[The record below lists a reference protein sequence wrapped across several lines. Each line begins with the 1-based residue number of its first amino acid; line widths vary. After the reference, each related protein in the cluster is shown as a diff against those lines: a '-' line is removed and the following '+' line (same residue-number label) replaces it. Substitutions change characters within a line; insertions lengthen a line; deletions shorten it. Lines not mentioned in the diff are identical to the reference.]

1 MLYSLALFMVAHMVG
16 HDPGEDAKLSLPETG
31 LAIIPG
37 YVVNSFLYMIAHLRL
52 VEGSLHAN

>member
-1 MLYSLALFMVAHMVG
+1 MVAHMVG

>member
-1 MLYSLALFMVAHMVG
+1 MFDGIFIVAHMVG
-16 HDPGEDAKLSLPETG
+16 HDLGEDAKLSLPETG

-37 YVVNSFLYMIAHLRL
+37 YVVNSSLYIIAHLRP